1 VTDIIVRQLP
11 LGPMAN
17 FGYLVAD
24 PAAGV
29 AAAIDPSFDGRPL
42 QAEVERLRVRLSY
55 VLLTHGHPDHV
66 GDAER
71 LARAAGAKV
80 AAHRLSGVRK
90 DVALE
95 DGTVLELGGVAVR
108 VLHTPG
114 HTPDSCCFLAGGA
127 LFTGDTLFVGECG
140 RVDLPGS
147 SIEAMHDS
155 LLRILRG
162 LPDELIVYPGHDYGR
177 APTSTL
183 GQEKASNYTLRPRTL
198 EEFRRFMREA

>member
-1 VTDIIVRQLP
+1 MADVAVRQLP
-11 LGPMAN
+11 IGPMAN
-17 FGYLVAD
+17 FGYLLAD

-29 AAAIDPSFDGRPL
+29 AAAIDPSFDGRSL
-42 QAEVERLRVRLSY
+42 EAEAERLGVRVAY

-80 AAHRLSGVRK
+80 AAHRLARVRK
-90 DVALE
+90 DVELE
-95 DGTVLELGGVAVR
+95 DGTVLELGGVGVK

-114 HTPDSCCFLAGGA
+114 HTPDSCCFLAGRA

-147 SIEAMHDS
+147 SVEAMHDS
-155 LLRILRG
+155 LLRVLRG
-162 LPDELIVYPGHDYGR
+162 LPDDLVVYPGHDYGR
-177 APTSTL
+177 APTSTM
-183 GQEKASNYTLRPRTL
+183 GAEKAGNYTLRPRTL
-198 EEFRRFMREA
+198 EEFRRFMREP

>member
-1 VTDIIVRQLP
+1 VADVAVRQLP
-11 LGPMAN
+11 IGPMAN
-17 FGYLVAD
+17 FGYLLAD

-29 AAAIDPSFDGRPL
+29 AAAIDPSFDGRSL
-42 QAEVERLRVRLSY
+42 EAEAERLGVRVAY

-80 AAHRLSGVRK
+80 AAHRLARVRK
-90 DVALE
+90 DVELE
-95 DGTVLELGGVAVR
+95 DGTLLELGGVAVK

-114 HTPDSCCFLAGGA
+114 HTPDSCCFLAGRA

-147 SIEAMHDS
+147 SVEAMHDS
-155 LLRILRG
+155 LLRVLRG
-162 LPDELIVYPGHDYGR
+162 LPDDLVVYPGHDYGR
-177 APTSTL
+177 APTSTM
-183 GQEKASNYTLRPRTL
+183 GAEKAGNYTLRPRTL
-198 EEFRRFMREA
+198 EEFRRFMREP